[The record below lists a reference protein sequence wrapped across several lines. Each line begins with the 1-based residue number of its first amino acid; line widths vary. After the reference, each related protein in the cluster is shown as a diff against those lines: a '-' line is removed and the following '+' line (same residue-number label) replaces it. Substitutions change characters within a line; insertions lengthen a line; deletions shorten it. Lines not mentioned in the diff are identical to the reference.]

1 MPQSWGVRV
10 NDLENFS
17 TLRMPWLIASFFQF
31 VHPKNRE
38 NKGLEIYLNKRPK
51 PDTHAESDYTNR
63 MLNIA
68 MLSYHTCPL
77 ATLGGKDTGGMNV
90 YVRDLTI
97 ELGRMCIHVDVF
109 TRSQDEHVPHVLHD
123 LGYGNRVVHV
133 PAGPEVPLP
142 KRELAEYIPDFVEGV
157 KAFAAEKGI
166 HYDLIHS
173 HYWMSGIAAEALS
186 DAWGGTPIV
195 HMFHT
200 LGEMKN
206 RVARTEAEKEGD
218 YRLDGERRVLDRA
231 DSIIAATPAELAQ
244 LEWLYKVDTRK
255 VTVIPPGVDTDHFY
269 PIAKDEARQYLG
281 LAPDA
286 HMLLFVGRIEP
297 LKGLD
302 TLIKAVACLRVQDLA
317 EPVHL
322 AVIGGDPDAPPE
334 EMTVEMA
341 RIQKMCDDLTV
352 GKMVA
357 FLGKRSQDTLPYYYS
372 AADVLVMP
380 SHYESFGMVALEAM
394 ACGTPVLASQ
404 VGGLAFL
411 IQNGVTGYHVPDG
424 DDNELCQKL
433 SALLG
438 DKALQVTMGKNAAAY
453 AKDYA
458 WDKVA
463 TKVVEVYQKHSRR
476 ILEVKSTPEI
486 KRTPETPV

>member
-1 MPQSWGVRV
+1 
-10 NDLENFS
+10 
-17 TLRMPWLIASFFQF
+17 
-31 VHPKNRE
+31 
-38 NKGLEIYLNKRPK
+38 
-51 PDTHAESDYTNR
+51 

-142 KRELAEYIPDFVEGV
+142 KQQLAGHIPQFVEGI

-195 HMFHT
+195 QMFHT

-206 RVARTEAEKEGD
+206 RVAQSEAEKEGA
-218 YRLDGERRVLDRA
+218 YRLEGERRVMARA
-231 DSIIAATPAELAQ
+231 DRIIAATPAEQAQ
-244 LEWLYKVDTRK
+244 LEWLYKADVRK
-255 VTVIPPGVDTDHFY
+255 VVVIPPGVDTDHFY
-269 PIAKDEARQYLG
+269 PIPVDEARQFVG

-286 HMLLFVGRIEP
+286 KMLLFVGRIEP

-302 TLIKAVACLRVQDLA
+302 TLIKAVACLRVKDLP

-322 AVIGGDPDAPPE
+322 AVIGGDPDVPPE
-334 EMTVEMA
+334 EMTAEMA
-341 RIQKMCDDLTV
+341 RVQKMCDELTV

-357 FLGKRSQDTLPYYYS
+357 FLGRRGQDTLPYYYS

-394 ACGTPVLASQ
+394 ACGTPVIASQ

-411 IQNGVTGYHVPDG
+411 VQDGITGYHVADG
-424 DDNELCQKL
+424 DDDALCQKL
-433 SALLG
+433 TGLLG
-438 DKALQVTMGKNAAAY
+438 DSRLRHVLGRNAAEY

-458 WDKVA
+458 WDKIA
-463 TKVVEVYQKHSRR
+463 RKVVEVYHEQAER
-476 ILEVKSTPEI
+476 ILTLKPAREAL
-486 KRTPETPV
+486 